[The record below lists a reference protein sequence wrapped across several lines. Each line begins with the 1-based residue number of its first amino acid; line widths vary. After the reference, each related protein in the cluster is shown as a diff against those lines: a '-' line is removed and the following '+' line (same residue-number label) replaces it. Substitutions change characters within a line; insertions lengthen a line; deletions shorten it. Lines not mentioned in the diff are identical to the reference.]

1 LREDLYSYTLPS
13 HSDTLFTRLNSLQE
27 EDLLLD
33 CIFPLQGKSFQ
44 AHRLVLAAASQH
56 PDVFFGSKLK
66 CGLGVEDIAHCLTP
80 VGLSAVLDFAYCGN
94 VAVDFSKKG
103 IWELTDALC
112 QFQLQGALSL
122 CIDFLRDRMD
132 ESTCLDVL
140 VLAETY
146 ALVQLGQAAE
156 EYILAHFQC
165 ISAGEKFKDVP
176 CSFLEKMLEKD
187 SLYVE
192 SEIVVFRAV
201 VDWVEDSPKER
212 LPVLPGL
219 LHRIRLPLLS
229 YSDLKNKPFQ
239 ERLGFRNSSSP
250 QLIKA
255 SPRCFPSA
263 ANYET
268 EPSPYDPLVC
278 SYTHSANTEK
288 QYVYIQYIYPKTCL
302 QARLCNTVLMF

>member
-1 LREDLYSYTLPS
+1 M
-13 HSDTLFTRLNSLQE
+13 
-27 EDLLLD
+27 
-33 CIFPLQGKSFQ
+33 
-44 AHRLVLAAASQH
+44 VLAAGGDYFRA
-56 PDVFFGSKLK
+56 LL
-66 CGLGVEDIAHCLTP
+66 CGGLRESSEDIVCLR
-80 VGLSAVLDFAYCGN
+80 G
-94 VAVDFSKKG
+94 VASWVIESMLGFIYTGQLRMGWSQ

-192 SEIVVFRAV
+192 SEVIYFSYFV
-201 VDWVEDSPKER
+201 
-212 LPVLPGL
+212 G
-219 LHRIRLPLLS
+219 HPL
-229 YSDLKNKPFQ
+229 
-239 ERLGFRNSSSP
+239 
-250 QLIKA
+250 A
-255 SPRCFPSA
+255 S
-263 ANYET
+263 
-268 EPSPYDPLVC
+268 
-278 SYTHSANTEK
+278 
-288 QYVYIQYIYPKTCL
+288 
-302 QARLCNTVLMF
+302 